1 MKNWQPTLKS
11 DNKQSEDVTLY
22 SVGTLIVTI
31 GIHIA
36 ACKTYELVSFIDLYA
51 MILGCN
57 NLSILEYYWKVDK
70 VSVRW
75 IKWKYCSKLFYYNKR
90 LKKLCQFLWLVLEE
104 LNGNNVL

>member
-1 MKNWQPTLKS
+1 M
-11 DNKQSEDVTLY
+11 TLY
-22 SVGTLIVTI
+22 RVGTLIVTI

-70 VSVRW
+70 VN
-75 IKWKYCSKLFYYNKR
+75 WKVDKVSGR
-90 LKKLCQFLWLVLEE
+90 LIRLVLDES
-104 LNGNNVL
+104 NGNIVLNCFIIIRGLRRYVNFYG

>member
-1 MKNWQPTLKS
+1 M
-11 DNKQSEDVTLY
+11 TLY

-70 VSVRW
+70 VSVR
-75 IKWKYCSKLFYYNKR
+75 
-90 LKKLCQFLWLVLEE
+90 
-104 LNGNNVL
+104 

>member
-1 MKNWQPTLKS
+1 MASYAKIG
-11 DNKQSEDVTLY
+11 NKQSEDVTLY

-70 VSVRW
+70 VN
-75 IKWKYCSKLFYYNKR
+75 WKVDKVSGR
-90 LKKLCQFLWLVLEE
+90 LIRLVLDES
-104 LNGNNVL
+104 NGNIVLNCFIIIRGLRSYVNFYG